1 MTPDPRQDI
10 AAEEAPQ
17 PAPQPAS
24 APAPHP
30 GGAPAEAVPEQA
42 WAEVLAS
49 IDRTYSELID
59 HQNQL
64 EARNAELEG
73 LRAFL
78 DGVLGSMTDALL
90 VCDPSGA
97 VIEANRAFLDLA
109 GQTREAVL
117 GAPVETLFAEADRAP
132 LRAALDMV
140 RGGGEAPHAERSIE
154 TPQGPA
160 PLELGVAARRDRRRR
175 FLGAVLI
182 GRPVGELR
190 RAYDEMERSHAALK
204 TAQSQLV
211 HSEKLASLGR
221 LVAGVAHELNNP
233 ISFVYGNAHALERY
247 AGKLETYFDQVE
259 AGASRADLVAL
270 RAELKLDRAMLRLR
284 DAVSGAL
291 EGAERV
297 RDIVESLRRLSSEG
311 TGEVEDFDLAACAE
325 TAAQWVVKGRGSHGR
340 AQVAAPDG
348 PVIACGRQGHVQQVV
363 MNLVQNAID
372 AMGPEPAA
380 PVALS
385 LGMES
390 GRAWLEVADRGPGV
404 PEEMALKVFDPF
416 FTTKPVGEGTGLG
429 LSISYK
435 IVEEHGG
442 ALSLRAREGG
452 GAVFRMELPAGGRG
466 AAAAAAEGE
475 SA

>member
-1 MTPDPRQDI
+1 MTPDPTQTPP
-10 AAEEAPQ
+10 EAP
-17 PAPQPAS
+17 PR
-24 APAPHP
+24 
-30 GGAPAEAVPEQA
+30 GGEMPEQA
-42 WAEVLAS
+42 WVDVLAS

-90 VCDPSGA
+90 VCDPGGQ
-97 VIEANRAFLDLA
+97 VIEANSAFLALA
-109 GQTREAVL
+109 GRRRDAVL
-117 GAPVETLFAEADRAP
+117 GAPFETLFAEDDRAP
-132 LRAALDMV
+132 LRRAFEQA
-140 RGGGEAPHAERSIE
+140 RSGAEAPHAERSIE
-154 TPQGPA
+154 TPTGPA
-160 PLELGVAARRDRRRR
+160 PLELGIAARRDSRRR

-247 AGKLETYFDQVE
+247 AGKLETYFEQVE
-259 AGASRADLVAL
+259 AGASREELVAL
-270 RAELKLDRAMLRLR
+270 RRDLKLDRAMLRLR
-284 DAVSGAL
+284 QAVSGAL

-297 RDIVESLRRLSSEG
+297 RDIVESLRRLSSDG
-311 TGEVEDFDLAACAE
+311 TGEIEAFDLAACAE
-325 TAAQWVVKGRGSHGR
+325 TAALWVVKGRGSHAR
-340 AQVAAPDG
+340 VTVHADG
-348 PVIACGRQGHVQQVV
+348 PVLARGRQGHVQQVV

-372 AMGPEPAA
+372 AMGPQSTENGAEA
-380 PVALS
+380 PVELTLARE
-385 LGMES
+385 G
-390 GRAWLEVADRGPGV
+390 GRATLEVADRGPGI
-404 PEEMALKVFDPF
+404 PEDVALKIFDPF

-442 ALSLRAREGG
+442 TLTARPREGG
-452 GAVFRMELPAGGRG
+452 GAVFRMELPAAGEDDGAP
-466 AAAAAAEGE
+466 AAAGQGGGA
-475 SA
+475 